1 MYDSGDIPPVT
12 GSGLETLD
20 PYLCQILLETG
31 ASIGHVY
38 LLSRNGSELRL
49 AVTSGISRDIIA
61 PWARVGLASPIPV
74 SDAVRDGCLVWVGGL
89 EEMAIRYPRA
99 ALVLPYPFAMVAAPI
114 ATGATTWGGLV
125 LLWPGSHPPRLAL
138 REREAVQVWCRRLAL
153 LLKQASDR
161 GQPVLAGP
169 EPRMLPGPLTRTAGA
184 AEAQAAADFAERLPE
199 GCCGLDLTGRIAYVT
214 ASAADFFGA
223 DRSVLLGSRPCDALP
238 WLDNLLFEDRYR
250 AAVVSGQP
258 TSFTAL
264 CPPDRQLALHLYPDS
279 SGLSIRVTPAPPPH
293 GGEPT
298 ETGRPAP
305 VTAPAGTRAT
315 APVTP
320 GRTAGLYHLLHL
332 AATLTEAVGVQD
344 VVDQAADQ
352 LLDAFNAQGLV
363 LFVASDDRLRIIGHR
378 GYPEEIIAR
387 FDGAALSAQPTGS
400 VPSPPTPSALA
411 LTAGV
416 PSFFGSPDEMD
427 RAYPGVPRLTN
438 KQAWA
443 FLPLIASGR
452 PVGCWTLS
460 YDQPHRFTPE
470 ERAILTST
478 AGLLAQALDRATL
491 YDNEHHLVHRLQTAL
506 LPRALPDISGLDVA
520 SRYLP
525 STRGID
531 IGGDFYDLIRL
542 GPTTVAATI
551 GDVQGHNADAAA
563 LMGQVRTAV
572 HAAAGA
578 PPGDVLARVNRLLT
592 DLDPGL
598 FTSCLYAHLD
608 LAHHHVQVATAGHPP
623 PLLRHPGGRAEVVNL
638 SPGLL
643 LGIDPSCHYPTTGI
657 DFPSGAV
664 LALYTDGLVE
674 APGADIEETT
684 AALAGRLARAR
695 HQTMDALAD
704 TLVRHTRRD
713 APQNDDIALLL
724 ISPHGR

>member
-1 MYDSGDIPPVT
+1 MHNSGDIPPAA
-12 GSGLETLD
+12 GSGLELLD
-20 PYLCQILLETG
+20 PYLSQIVLETG

-38 LLSRNGSELRL
+38 LLTANETELRL
-49 AVTSGISRDIIA
+49 SVMSGISREIIA
-61 PWARVGLASPIPV
+61 PWARVGLDHPIPV
-74 SDAVRDGCLVWVGGL
+74 SDAVRERRLVWIGGQ
-89 EEMAIRYPRA
+89 EEMALRYPRA
-99 ALVLPYPFAMVAAPI
+99 ALVLPYPFAVVAAPI
-114 ATGATTWGGLV
+114 ATGTTTWGGLV

-138 REREAVQVWCRRLAL
+138 RERDAVQTWSDRLGL
-153 LLKQASDR
+153 LLQQASDR
-161 GQPVLAGP
+161 GHPVLPGP
-169 EPRMLPGPLTRTAGA
+169 EPRMLPGSSTRTTGA
-184 AEAQAAADFAERLPE
+184 AEAQAAADFTERLPD
-199 GCCGLDLTGRIAYVT
+199 GCCGLNMTGHIAYLTT
-214 ASAADFFGA
+214 AAACLVGAERSA
-223 DRSVLLGSRPCDALP
+223 LLGARPCDALP
-238 WLDNLLFEDRYR
+238 WLDKLVFEDRYR
-250 AAVVSGQP
+250 AAVVSGRP

-264 CPPDRQLALHLYPDS
+264 CPPDRQLSFHLYPDA
-279 SGLSIRVTPAPPPH
+279 SGLSIRITPAPSPH
-293 GGEPT
+293 GSEFPEPH
-298 ETGRPAP
+298 PSAS
-305 VTAPAGTRAT
+305 
-315 APVTP
+315 VTP

-332 AATLTEAVGVQD
+332 AAALTEAVGVQD

-363 LFVASDDRLRIIGHR
+363 LFVAANDRLRVIGHR
-378 GYPEEIIAR
+378 GYAAEAIDR
-387 FDGAALSAQPTGS
+387 VDGAPLSGPPTS
-400 VPSPPTPSALA
+400 SAPVPPTPPALA

-416 PSFFGSPDEMD
+416 PSFFGSRDEMR
-427 RAYPGVPRLTN
+427 RAYPETFRLTD
-438 KQAWA
+438 KAAWA

-460 YDQPHRFTPE
+460 YDRPHPFPPE

-478 AGLLAQALDRATL
+478 AGLLAQALDRAGV
-491 YDNEHHLVHRLQTAL
+491 YDDEHHLVHRLQTAL
-506 LPRALPDISGLDVA
+506 LPRALPDIAGLDVA
-520 SRYLP
+520 ARYLP

-608 LAHHHVQVATAGHPP
+608 LTHHRVRMATAGHPP
-623 PLLRHPGGRAEVVNL
+623 PLLRHPDGLTEVLSL

-643 LGIDPSCHYPTTGI
+643 LGIDSTSDYPTTEI
-657 DFPSGAV
+657 QLPPGAV

-674 APGADIEETT
+674 APGADIDETT
-684 AALAGRLARAR
+684 AQLAVRLSEAR
-695 HQTMDALAD
+695 HHTMDALAD
-704 TLVRHTRRD
+704 TLVHHAQQPSR
-713 APQNDDIALLL
+713 QNDDIALLL
-724 ISPHGR
+724 ISPRPD

>member
-1 MYDSGDIPPVT
+1 AAR
-12 GSGLETLD
+12 E
-20 PYLCQILLETG
+20 
-31 ASIGHVY
+31 
-38 LLSRNGSELRL
+38 RRL
-49 AVTSGISRDIIA
+49 GWMGGQEV
-61 PWARVGLASPIPV
+61 WAL
-74 SDAVRDGCLVWVGGL
+74 
-89 EEMAIRYPRA
+89 RYPRA
-99 ALVLPYPFAMVAAPI
+99 SLVLPYPCGVVAAPI
-114 ATGATTWGGLV
+114 TTGTTTWGGLV
-125 LLWPGSHPPRLAL
+125 LLWPGSHAPRLAL
-138 REREAVQVWCRRLAL
+138 REHDAVQAWCRRLGL
-153 LLKQASDR
+153 LLRQASDR
-161 GQPVLAGP
+161 GHPVLPGR
-169 EPRMLPGPLTRTAGA
+169 EPRMLPGPLGRVTGA
-184 AEAQAAADFAERLPE
+184 TEAQAAADFTERLPE
-199 GCCGLDLTGRIAYVT
+199 GCCGLDLTGRIAYLTT
-214 ASAADFFGA
+214 AAADLVGVE
-223 DRSVLLGSRPCDALP
+223 RSVLLGARPCDALP
-238 WLDNLLFEDRYR
+238 WLDSLGFEDRYR

-264 CPPDRQLALHLYPDS
+264 CPPDRQLSFHLYPDA
-279 SGLSIRVTPAPPPH
+279 SGLSIRITPAPSPRT
-293 GGEPT
+293 GGLAEPST
-298 ETGRPAP
+298 S
-305 VTAPAGTRAT
+305 

-363 LFVASDDRLRIIGHR
+363 LFVAADDRLRIIGYR
-378 GYPEEIIAR
+378 GYTAEIIDR
-387 FDGAALSAQPTGS
+387 FDGAALSGPPTS
-400 VPSPPTPSALA
+400 SAPAPPTPSALA

-416 PSFFGSPDEMD
+416 PSFFGSRDEMD
-427 RAYPGVPRLTN
+427 RAYPGIPRLTN
-438 KQAWA
+438 KSAWA

-478 AGLLAQALDRATL
+478 AGLLAQALDRAAL

-506 LPRALPDISGLDVA
+506 LPRALPDIPGLDVA
-520 SRYLP
+520 ARYLP

-578 PPGDVLARVNRLLT
+578 PPGEVLARVNRLLT

-608 LAHHHVQVATAGHPP
+608 LAHHRVQVATAGHPP
-623 PLLRHPGGRAEVVNL
+623 PLLRHPDGRTEVLSL

-643 LGIDPSCHYPTTGI
+643 LGIDPDCHYPATEI
-657 DFPSGAV
+657 RLPPSAV

-684 AALAGRLARAR
+684 AQLAVRLSQAR
-695 HQTMDALAD
+695 HRGMDALAD
-704 TLVRHTRRD
+704 TLVRHPGQVS
-713 APQNDDIALLL
+713 PQNDDIALLL
-724 ISPHGR
+724 ISPHSRPRGAPRPS

>member
-1 MYDSGDIPPVT
+1 MHNSGDIPPAT
-12 GSGLETLD
+12 GSGLELLD
-20 PYLCQILLETG
+20 PYLSQIVLETG

-38 LLSRNGSELRL
+38 LLTGNETELRL
-49 AVTSGISRDIIA
+49 SVMSGISREIIA
-61 PWARVGLASPIPV
+61 PWARVGLDHPIPV
-74 SDAVRDGCLVWVGGL
+74 SDAVRERRLVWIGGQ
-89 EEMAIRYPRA
+89 EEMALRYPRA
-99 ALVLPYPFAMVAAPI
+99 ALVLPYPFAVVAAPI
-114 ATGATTWGGLV
+114 ATGTTTWGGLV

-138 REREAVQVWCRRLAL
+138 RERDAVQTWSHRLGL
-153 LLKQASDR
+153 LLQQASDR
-161 GQPVLAGP
+161 GHPVLPGP
-169 EPRMLPGPLTRTAGA
+169 EPRMLPGSSTRTTGA
-184 AEAQAAADFAERLPE
+184 AEAQAAADFTERLPD
-199 GCCGLDLTGRIAYVT
+199 GCCGLNMTGHIAYLTT
-214 ASAADFFGA
+214 AAARLVGAERSA
-223 DRSVLLGSRPCDALP
+223 LLGARPCDAMP
-238 WLDNLLFEDRYR
+238 WLDKLVFEDRYR
-250 AAVVSGQP
+250 AAVVSGRP

-264 CPPDRQLALHLYPDS
+264 CPPDRQLSFHLYPDA
-279 SGLSIRVTPAPPPH
+279 SGLSIRITPVPSPH
-293 GGEPT
+293 GSEFPEPH
-298 ETGRPAP
+298 PS
-305 VTAPAGTRAT
+305 

-332 AATLTEAVGVQD
+332 AAALTEAVGVQD

-363 LFVASDDRLRIIGHR
+363 LFVAANDRLRVIGHR
-378 GYPEEIIAR
+378 GYSAEAIDR
-387 FDGAALSAQPTGS
+387 VDGAALSGPPTS
-400 VPSPPTPSALA
+400 SAPVPPTPSALA

-416 PSFFGSPDEMD
+416 PSFFGSRDEMR
-427 RAYPGVPRLTN
+427 RAYPETSLLTD
-438 KQAWA
+438 KAAWA

-460 YDQPHRFTPE
+460 YDRPHPFPPE

-478 AGLLAQALDRATL
+478 AGLLAQALDRAGV
-491 YDNEHHLVHRLQTAL
+491 YDDEHHLVHRLQTAL
-506 LPRALPDISGLDVA
+506 LPRALPDIAGLDVA
-520 SRYLP
+520 ARYLP

-608 LAHHHVQVATAGHPP
+608 LTHHRVRMATAGHPP
-623 PLLRHPGGRAEVVNL
+623 PLLRHPDGLTEVLSL

-643 LGIDPSCHYPTTGI
+643 LGIDSTSDYPTTEI
-657 DFPSGAV
+657 QLPPGAV

-674 APGADIEETT
+674 APGADIDETT
-684 AALAGRLARAR
+684 AQLAVRLSGAR
-695 HQTMDALAD
+695 HHTMDALAD
-704 TLVRHTRRD
+704 TLVHHTQRPSR
-713 APQNDDIALLL
+713 QNDDIALLL
-724 ISPHGR
+724 ISPRPD